1 MLLELMKRIRDE
13 FTSSQ
18 LELISQID
26 ISEEEYG
33 WLLTYVREKTKISHI
48 GSNLSISF
56 IMRGS
61 FCKCAYFSSLKAF
74 NINPH

>member
-13 FTSSQ
+13 FTSSR

-48 GSNLSISF
+48 PTIASADEVLSVAMVQIAIKVYSD
-56 IMRGS
+56 GN
-61 FCKCAYFSSLKAF
+61 Y
-74 NINPH
+74 

>member
-13 FTSSQ
+13 FTSSR

-48 GSNLSISF
+48 
-56 IMRGS
+56 R
-61 FCKCAYFSSLKAF
+61 
-74 NINPH
+74 